1 MVCIQMQKK
10 LVTCIILLL
19 VFGDI
24 FSQNANYSSL
34 PMFDLMYYNP
44 GYAGDGNEIEA
55 KGLFREQWMKFPGRP
70 RTQTFSIDAPFKL
83 FNHQHGAGL
92 TFLLDN
98 IGNFSNTYVN
108 LSYAYRRSLAQG
120 DLGIGASL
128 NMLSH
133 KFESDWR
140 ATGDVA
146 GDVSIP
152 QNKDDRPFA
161 LDVNL
166 GVFYRADNLYL
177 SVSTMNVMQ
186 SRIKYTNST
195 NNETAS
201 STETFIGRQFFIST
215 GYDYQLA
222 NPMFSVQPSAFIAS
236 DISSTQFS
244 LSGILTYNQR
254 FFGGLGYKK
263 NDAVIVIAGID
274 LPSGIEVA
282 VSYDVNTSRIIK
294 SSAGSF
300 EFMVGYS
307 FSLDIDKDSRKFKSV
322 RFL

>member
-10 LVTCIILLL
+10 LVVYILFMLML
-19 VFGDI
+19 GNLCG
-24 FSQNANYSSL
+24 QNANFSSL
-34 PMFDLMYYNP
+34 PMFNLMYYNP

-55 KGLFREQWMKFPGRP
+55 KGLMREQWMGFPGQP
-70 RTQTFSIDAPFKL
+70 RTFTFSIDAPFKL
-83 FNHQHGAGL
+83 LNQQHGAGL
-92 TFLLDN
+92 TILNDV
-98 IGNFSNTYVN
+98 IGNFSNTYLN

-133 KFESDWR
+133 KFEADWR
-140 ATGDVA
+140 ATGDVN

-152 QNKDDRPFA
+152 QNKDDQPFA

-166 GVFYRADNLYL
+166 GVFYRTDNLYL
-177 SVSTMNVMQ
+177 SVSTMNVLQ
-186 SRIKYTNST
+186 SRIKYTK
-195 NNETAS
+195 AS
-201 STETFIGRQFFIST
+201 EGTGSSSESYIGRQFFIST
-215 GYDYQLA
+215 GYNYQLA
-222 NPMFSVQPSAFIAS
+222 NPMFSVQPSALIAS

-263 NDAVIVIAGID
+263 NDGVILIGGID

-282 VSYDVNTSRIIK
+282 VSYDVNTSRVIK

-307 FSLDIDKDSRKFKSV
+307 FNLDIDKDNRKFKSV